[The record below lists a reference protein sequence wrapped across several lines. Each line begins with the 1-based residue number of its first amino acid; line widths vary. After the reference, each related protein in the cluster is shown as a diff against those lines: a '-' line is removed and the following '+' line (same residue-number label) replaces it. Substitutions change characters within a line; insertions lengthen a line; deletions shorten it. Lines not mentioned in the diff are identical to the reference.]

1 MSLALGYMCV
11 ADVWEAHV
19 SCKGLG
25 LELGDKISE
34 DAAAKGEAAFPW
46 LLWPGPPLLK
56 RGNCQCESAPKLCP
70 QAPALTTKYG
80 QALVQ
85 GQCVPAAGPE
95 MGVRVRTEKR
105 LEEAG
110 FPRGAVPA
118 SGGREGGGG
127 KRFPLPPRAGSHCL
141 PGERGG
147 RNKGVS
153 AGKGSRG
160 WTLGPGGA
168 GRSATPGRSRGP
180 EGGAEGPGLGERP
193 IGEFDCLRSLPVPVR
208 CLEAW
213 MLPAAGGR
221 RHQSFGEPG

>member
-25 LELGDKISE
+25 LELGEKISE

-85 GQCVPAAGPE
+85 AQCVPAAGPE
-95 MGVRVRTEKR
+95 MGVRVRTEKM

-110 FPRGAVPA
+110 FPHGAVPA
-118 SGGREGGGG
+118 
-127 KRFPLPPRAGSHCL
+127 
-141 PGERGG
+141 
-147 RNKGVS
+147 
-153 AGKGSRG
+153 
-160 WTLGPGGA
+160 
-168 GRSATPGRSRGP
+168 
-180 EGGAEGPGLGERP
+180 
-193 IGEFDCLRSLPVPVR
+193 
-208 CLEAW
+208 
-213 MLPAAGGR
+213 
-221 RHQSFGEPG
+221 

>member
-1 MSLALGYMCV
+1 MSCQ
-11 ADVWEAHV
+11 
-19 SCKGLG
+19 GLG
-25 LELGDKISE
+25 LELGEKISE
-34 DAAAKGEAAFPW
+34 DAAAKGEAGFPG
-46 LLWPGPPLLK
+46 LLWPGPPLRK
-56 RGNCQCESAPKLCP
+56 RGNCQCGSVPKLCP

-85 GQCVPAAGPE
+85 AHRVPAAGPE
-95 MGVRVRTEKR
+95 MGVRVRIEKM

-110 FPRGAVPA
+110 LPRWAVPA

-127 KRFPLPPRAGSHCL
+127 KRFPLPPKAGSHCL

-160 WTLGPGGA
+160 RTLGPGGA
-168 GRSATPGRSRGP
+168 GRSATPGCSRGP

-193 IGEFDCLRSLPVPVR
+193 IGELDCLGSLQVPAR
-208 CLEAW
+208 CSEAW
-213 MLPAAGGR
+213 MLPAAGWR
-221 RHQSFGEPG
+221 RHRSFGEPG